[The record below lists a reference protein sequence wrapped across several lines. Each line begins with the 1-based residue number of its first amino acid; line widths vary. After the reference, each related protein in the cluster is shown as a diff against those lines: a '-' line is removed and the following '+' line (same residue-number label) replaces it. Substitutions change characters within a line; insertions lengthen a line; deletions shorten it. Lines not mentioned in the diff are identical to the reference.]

1 MALPSKPARVESPK
15 LPFCRS
21 GTRGGSAPRCEG
33 KWPQVS
39 LTGAMDEIA
48 DRLKTIVYRH
58 GPEAISGTDGAIVP
72 YGSTLRFLN
81 TLGSPNLDPARAHT
95 SG

>member
-1 MALPSKPARVESPK
+1 
-15 LPFCRS
+15 
-21 GTRGGSAPRCEG
+21 
-33 KWPQVS
+33 
-39 LTGAMDEIA
+39 MDEIA

-81 TLGSPNLDPARAHT
+81 TLGSPNLDQARAYIRLSANGSRSRMNLGRPEKHGPI
-95 SG
+95 SGSPASLHHPSA